1 MRRPAWVVM
10 TYVVLLLLAV
20 VMALPNFLPSTVR
33 NTLPDW
39 ATSQTVTLGLDLQG
53 GAHLLLAVD
62 REDLALS
69 RLKEL
74 RSSLAEEMRAL
85 DLNLAAIRIEE
96 RSLSAPASDALLSAM
111 QGVAGATV
119 HPGSPADFTV
129 DAADG
134 LLRLELTE
142 AGLDRAATAAADSSL
157 EVIRHRV
164 DQVGVSEPV
173 ISRVGEDRIL
183 VQMPGVEN
191 PAQLRELLGST
202 AKMSFQMV
210 APGPG
215 PGVSMLQMRDGSGA
229 IPVEDRVAL
238 SGDRL
243 DRAASAFDP
252 NTGRPMVTFAF
263 DRQGAVVFA
272 KITAASIGQRFAVV
286 LDGAVLTAPVI
297 QSAIPGGQ
305 GQITGDFTV
314 EEAQTLSVLLTSG
327 ALPASLEVIEER
339 SVGAALGA
347 DSIRAGLI
355 TGAMGLAL
363 VVAMMVGL
371 YGGWGLLASAVL
383 GLNVMLTLTLLGLL
397 GATLTL
403 PGIAGIILCLGIAV
417 DSNILIFSRV
427 REETAKGATAIKALT
442 QGYARAWA
450 TILDA
455 NITTLL
461 AMLLL
466 FLFGAGAIRG
476 FAITMSLG
484 ILISMF
490 TAVVLMRMTMEA
502 LVRRRKP
509 ARLAIAPL
517 IGRVPAP
524 GAFSFM
530 RRGRLALA
538 VSAALSLGAVGAL
551 VWPGPNLG
559 IDFTGGVQ
567 MVLRSDAPVP
577 LAELRAVLANGV
589 PGDASLQAF
598 GNPNEALI
606 RVQGETG
613 QATVAAVEAAAAQA
627 VPGAV
632 FDQIDLVGPTIS
644 GELATTGLIALSL
657 AVLAMLA
664 YIWIRF
670 EWHFAAGAIV
680 VLFLDVTKTFG
691 VIAVTGWEVNLT
703 TIVALLTLIGYSVND
718 KVVVYDRIREHL
730 RGGGGAPLSDLI
742 DRSLNQVLARCIFT
756 SGTTLAALLPM
767 ALWGGPSVA
776 GFAWPMIAGVVIAT
790 GSSLFVA
797 GPVVAWLAMRSPA
810 AMNGPAFEQ
819 QGQAN
824 RATGEATLPS
834 RSV

>member
-10 TYVVLLLLAV
+10 TYAVLLLLAV
-20 VMALPNFLPSTVR
+20 ATALPNFLPSSVR
-33 NTLPDW
+33 STLPEW
-39 ATSQTVTLGLDLQG
+39 ATRQTVPLGLDLQG

-62 REDLALS
+62 RDDLGQA
-69 RLKEL
+69 RLREL
-74 RSSLAEEMRAL
+74 HDTLTAEMRARN
-85 DLNLAAIRIEE
+85 LNPGAIQTEGLAI
-96 RSLSAPASDALLSAM
+96 SAPANDALLAAM
-111 QGVAGATV
+111 QGVAAATAQ
-119 HPGSPADFTV
+119 PGSPADFTV
-129 DAADG
+129 AQSDG
-134 LLRLELTE
+134 TLRLAFTG
-142 AGLDRAATAAADSSL
+142 AGLDRAATTAADSSL

-173 ISRVGEDRIL
+173 ISRVGGDRIL

-191 PAQLRELLGST
+191 PGQLRELLGST

-215 PGVSMLQMRDGSGA
+215 PDVSMLEMRDGSGA
-229 IPVEDRVAL
+229 LPVEDRVAL

-243 DRAASAFDP
+243 DRAASSFDP
-252 NTGRPMVTFAF
+252 DTGRPMVTFAF
-263 DRQGAVVFA
+263 DRQGAGTFA
-272 KITAASIGQRFAVV
+272 GITADNIGQRFAVV
-286 LDGAVLTAPVI
+286 LDGTVLTAPVI

-305 GQITGDFTV
+305 GQITGDFTA
-314 EEAQTLSVLLTSG
+314 EEAQTLAVLLTSG
-327 ALPASLEVIEER
+327 ALPASLDVIEER

-355 TGAMGLAL
+355 AGAAGLAL
-363 VVAMMVGL
+363 VVAIMVGL
-371 YGGWGLLASAVL
+371 YGGWGLLASGVL
-383 GLNVMLTLTLLGLL
+383 GLNVMLTLTALGLL

-417 DSNILIFSRV
+417 DSNILIFSRI

-442 QGYARAWA
+442 QGYGRAWS

-461 AMLLL
+461 AMVLL

-484 ILISMF
+484 IVISMF
-490 TAVVLMRMTMEA
+490 TAVVLMRMMMEA

-517 IGRVPAP
+517 IGGVPLP

-538 VSAALSLGAVGAL
+538 VSAALSLGSVVALAV
-551 VWPGPNLG
+551 PGPTLG

-567 MVLRSDAPVP
+567 MVLRADAAIP
-577 LAELRAVLANGV
+577 LAELRAALAGGV
-589 PGDASLQAF
+589 QGDASLQAF
-598 GNPNEALI
+598 GDPTEALI
-606 RVQGETG
+606 RVQGAAG
-613 QATVAAVEAAAAQA
+613 QATVAAVEVAAAQA

-644 GELATTGLIALSL
+644 AELAMTGLFALSL
-657 AVLAMLA
+657 AVLAMLV
-664 YIWIRF
+664 YIWLRF
-670 EWHFAAGAIV
+670 EWHFAAGAII

-730 RGGGGAPLSDLI
+730 RGGGDEPLADVI

-767 ALWGGPSVA
+767 AIWGGSAVA

-790 GSSLFVA
+790 GSSLFVS
-797 GPVVAWLAMRSPA
+797 GPVLAWLAARTPS
-810 AMNGPAFEQ
+810 AF
-819 QGQAN
+819 QGDPVGQPGKA
-824 RATGEATLPS
+824 
-834 RSV
+834 

>member
-20 VMALPNFLPSTVR
+20 ATALPNFLPSTVR
-33 NTLPDW
+33 STLPDW
-39 ATSQTVTLGLDLQG
+39 ATSQTVSLGLDLQG

-62 REDLALS
+62 RDDLAES
-69 RLKEL
+69 RLQEL
-74 RSSLAEEMRAL
+74 REALAAEMRARDL
-85 DLNLAAIRIEE
+85 DPGAIRTEGLT
-96 RSLSAPASDALLSAM
+96 LSAPADDALLATMRSA
-111 QGVAGATV
+111 AAATSE
-119 HPGSPADFTV
+119 PGSPSDFSV
-129 DAADG
+129 DLSDG
-134 LLRLELTE
+134 ILQLALTE
-142 AGLDRAATAAADSSL
+142 AGLARAAATAADSSL

-215 PGVSMLQMRDGSGA
+215 PGVSMLEMRDGSGA

-252 NTGRPMVTFAF
+252 DTGRPMVTFAF
-263 DRQGAVVFA
+263 DRRGGITFA
-272 KITAASIGQRFAVV
+272 EITAASIGQRFAVV

-297 QSAIPGGQ
+297 QTAIPGGQ

-314 EEAQTLSVLLTSG
+314 EEAQTLAVLLTSG

-347 DSIRAGLI
+347 DSIKAGLI
-355 TGAMGLAL
+355 TGAVGLAL

-383 GLNVMLTLTLLGLL
+383 GLNVMLTLTALGLL

-417 DSNILIFSRV
+417 DSNILIFSRI
-427 REETAKGATAIKALT
+427 REETAKGASGIKALT
-442 QGYARAWA
+442 QGYARAWS

-461 AMLLL
+461 AMVLL
-466 FLFGAGAIRG
+466 FMFGAGAIRG

-490 TAVVLMRMTMEA
+490 TAVVLMRMMMEA

-517 IGRVPAP
+517 IGGVPAP

-551 VWPGPNLG
+551 VVPGPNLG

-577 LAELRAVLANGV
+577 LAELRAAIAAGV

-598 GNPNEALI
+598 GDPNEALI
-606 RVQGETG
+606 RVQGEAG

-664 YIWIRF
+664 YIWVRF
-670 EWHFAAGAIV
+670 EWHFAAGAIA

-730 RGGGGAPLSDLI
+730 RGGGAEEPLSDVI

-767 ALWGGPSVA
+767 AIWGGPAVA

-790 GSSLFVA
+790 GSSLFVS
-797 GPVVAWLAMRSPA
+797 GPVLAWLAARSPA
-810 AMNGPAFEQ
+810 AMSGPALQ
-819 QGQAN
+819 
-824 RATGEATLPS
+824 EAG
-834 RSV
+834 

>member
-20 VMALPNFLPSTVR
+20 ATALPNFLPSTLR
-33 NTLPDW
+33 STLPAW
-39 ATSQTVTLGLDLQG
+39 ATSQTVSLGLDLQG
-53 GAHLLLAVD
+53 GAHLLLAID
-62 REDLALS
+62 RDDLAQS
-69 RLKEL
+69 RLQEL
-74 RSSLAEEMRAL
+74 QGTLASEMRAR
-85 DLNLAAIRIEE
+85 NMNPAEIRTEGLA
-96 RSLSAPASDALLSAM
+96 LSAPADEALFLAM
-111 QGVAGATV
+111 KGIANANTL
-119 HPGSPADFTV
+119 PGTPSDFTV
-129 DAADG
+129 DLSGGA
-134 LLRLELTE
+134 LRLELTK
-142 AGLDRAATAAADSSL
+142 AGLDRAASTAADSSL

-173 ISRVGEDRIL
+173 ISRVGDDRIL

-191 PAQLRELLGST
+191 PGQLRDLLGST

-210 APGPG
+210 AQGPG
-215 PGVSMLQMRDGSGA
+215 PNTSSLEMRDGSG
-229 IPVEDRVAL
+229 PVLVEDHVTL

-252 NTGRPMVTFAF
+252 DTGSPMVTFSL
-263 DRQGAVVFA
+263 DRPGAITFA
-272 KITAASIGQRFAVV
+272 EVTAANIGKRFAVV
-286 LDGAVLTAPVI
+286 LDGEVLTAPMI

-305 GQITGDFTV
+305 GQITGDFTP
-314 EEAQTLSVLLTSG
+314 EEAQTLAVLLTSG

-347 DSIRAGLI
+347 DSIKAGLI
-355 TGAMGLAL
+355 TGAVGLAL
-363 VVAMMVGL
+363 VVAIMVGL

-383 GLNVMLTLTLLGLL
+383 GLNVMLTLTALGVL

-417 DSNILIFSRV
+417 DSNILIFSRI

-461 AMLLL
+461 AMVLL
-466 FLFGAGAIRG
+466 FMFGAGAIRG

-490 TAVVLMRMTMEA
+490 TAVVLMRMMMEA

-517 IGRVPAP
+517 IGGVRAP

-538 VSAALSLGAVGAL
+538 VSAVLSLGSVTAL
-551 VWPGPNLG
+551 VLPGPNLG

-577 LAELRAVLANGV
+577 LAELRATIAAEV

-598 GNPNEALI
+598 GDPNEALI
-606 RVQGETG
+606 RVQGEAG
-613 QATVAAVEAAAAQA
+613 QATVAAVETAAAQA

-657 AVLAMLA
+657 AVLAMLV

-670 EWHFAAGAIV
+670 EWHFAAGAIA
-680 VLFLDVTKTFG
+680 VLFLDITKTFG
-691 VIAVTGWEVNLT
+691 VIALTGWEVNLT

-730 RGGGGAPLSDLI
+730 RGGADEPLADVI

-767 ALWGGPSVA
+767 AIWGGPAVA
-776 GFAWPMIAGVVIAT
+776 GFAWPMIAGVIIAT

-797 GPVVAWLAMRSPA
+797 GPVLVWLAGRTPA
-810 AMNGPAFEQ
+810 IAPVVTMQHA
-819 QGQAN
+819 
-824 RATGEATLPS
+824 R
-834 RSV
+834 

>member
-1 MRRPAWVVM
+1 MRRPKWVVM

-20 VMALPNFLPSTVR
+20 ATALPNFLPQTVR
-33 NTLPDW
+33 STLPDW
-39 ATSQTVTLGLDLQG
+39 VTSQTVSLGLDLQG
-53 GAHLLLAVD
+53 GAHLLLVVD
-62 REDLALS
+62 RDDLAQS
-69 RLKEL
+69 RLQDL
-74 RSSLAEEMRAL
+74 RETLAAEMRARSL
-85 DLNLAAIRIEE
+85 SPDAIRTEGLA
-96 RSLSAPASDALLSAM
+96 LSAPADDALF
-111 QGVAGATV
+111 ATMRDAAAETAE
-119 HPGSPADFTV
+119 PGSPSDFSV
-129 DAADG
+129 DMSG
-134 LLRLELTE
+134 GTLRLALTE
-142 AGLDRAATAAADSSL
+142 AGLDRAATSAADSSL

-173 ISRVGEDRIL
+173 ISRVGSDRIL

-215 PGVSMLQMRDGSGA
+215 LGVSILEMRDGSGTL
-229 IPVEDRVAL
+229 PVEDRVAL

-243 DRAASAFDP
+243 DRAAWVLNPD
-252 NTGRPMVTFAF
+252 TGRPMVTFAF
-263 DRQGAVVFA
+263 DRQGAIAFA
-272 KITAASIGQRFAVV
+272 EITAANIGQRFAVV
-286 LDGAVLTAPVI
+286 LDGDVLTAPVI
-297 QSAIPGGQ
+297 QTAIPGGQ
-305 GQITGDFTV
+305 GQITGDFTL
-314 EEAQTLSVLLTSG
+314 EEAQTLAVLLTSG
-327 ALPASLEVIEER
+327 ALPASLEIIEER

-355 TGAMGLAL
+355 TGAVGLAL

-383 GLNVMLTLTLLGLL
+383 GLNVMLTLTALGLL

-417 DSNILIFSRV
+417 DSNILIFSRI
-427 REETAKGATAIKALT
+427 REETAKGANAIKALT

-461 AMLLL
+461 AMVLL
-466 FLFGAGAIRG
+466 FMFGAGAIRG

-490 TAVVLMRMTMEA
+490 TAVVLMRMMMEG

-509 ARLAIAPL
+509 ARLTIAPL
-517 IGRVPAP
+517 VGGVPAP

-538 VSAALSLGAVGAL
+538 VSAALSAGAVGAL
-551 VWPGPNLG
+551 IVPGPNLG

-577 LAELRAVLANGV
+577 LAELRAAIAAGV

-598 GNPNEALI
+598 GDPNEALI
-606 RVQGETG
+606 RVQGEAG

-627 VPGAV
+627 VPGAS

-657 AVLAMLA
+657 AVVAMLV

-691 VIAVTGWEVNLT
+691 VIAVTGWEVNLP

-730 RGGGGAPLSDLI
+730 RSGGDAPLAEVI
-742 DRSLNQVLARCIFT
+742 DHSLNQVLARCIFT
-756 SGTTLAALLPM
+756 SGTTLAALVPM
-767 ALWGGPSVA
+767 AIWGGPAFA

-790 GSSLFVA
+790 GSSLFVS
-797 GPVVAWLAMRSPA
+797 GPVLAWLAARTPA
-810 AMNGPAFEQ
+810 ASRGHALQ
-819 QGQAN
+819 QAG
-824 RATGEATLPS
+824 
-834 RSV
+834 

>member
-20 VMALPNFLPSTVR
+20 ATALPNFLPSTVR
-33 NTLPDW
+33 STLPDW
-39 ATSQTVTLGLDLQG
+39 TTSQTVSLGLDLQG

-62 REDLALS
+62 REGLAAS
-69 RLKEL
+69 RLEEL
-74 RSSLAEEMRAL
+74 RATLVNEMRAL
-85 DLNLAAIRIEE
+85 DLNPAAIRVEE
-96 RSLSAPASDALLSAM
+96 RSLSAPADDALLVAM
-111 QGVAGATV
+111 EGIADATM

-129 DAADG
+129 DMSDG
-134 LLRLELTE
+134 ALRLELTK
-142 AGLDRAATAAADSSL
+142 AGLDRAATTAADSSL

-215 PGVSMLQMRDGSGA
+215 PGASMLEMRDGSGA

-238 SGDRL
+238 SGERL

-252 NTGRPMVTFAF
+252 DTGRPMVTFAF
-263 DRQGAVVFA
+263 DRQGAVVFGD
-272 KITAASIGQRFAVV
+272 ITGANIGQRFAVV

-297 QSAIPGGQ
+297 QTAIPGGQ

-314 EEAQTLSVLLTSG
+314 EEAQTLAVLLTSG

-347 DSIRAGLI
+347 DSIHAGLV
-355 TGAMGLAL
+355 TGAAGLAL

-383 GLNVMLTLTLLGLL
+383 GLNVMLTLTALGLL

-417 DSNILIFSRV
+417 DSNILIFSRI
-427 REETAKGATAIKALT
+427 REETAKGASAIKALT
-442 QGYARAWA
+442 QGYAQAWA

-461 AMLLL
+461 AMVLL
-466 FLFGAGAIRG
+466 FLFGAGAVRG

-490 TAVVLMRMTMEA
+490 TAVVLMRMMMEA

-509 ARLAIAPL
+509 ARLEIAPL
-517 IGRVPAP
+517 IGRVRAP
-524 GAFSFM
+524 GGLSFM

-538 VSAALSLGAVGAL
+538 VSVALSLGSVAVL
-551 VWPGPNLG
+551 VVPGPNLG

-577 LAELRAVLANGV
+577 LAELRAAIAAGV

-598 GNPNEALI
+598 GDPNEALI
-606 RVQGETG
+606 RVQGEAG
-613 QATVAAVEAAAAQA
+613 QTTVAAVEAAAAQA
-627 VPGAV
+627 VPGAI
-632 FDQIDLVGPTIS
+632 FNQIDLVGPTIS

-664 YIWIRF
+664 YIWVRF
-670 EWHFAAGAIV
+670 EWHFAAGAIA
-680 VLFLDVTKTFG
+680 VLFLDITKTLG

-730 RGGGGAPLSDLI
+730 RGSGTDEPLSDVI

-767 ALWGGPSVA
+767 AIWGGPAVA

-790 GSSLFVA
+790 GSSLFVS
-797 GPVVAWLAMRSPA
+797 GPVLAWLAARSPA
-810 AMNGPAFEQ
+810 AMSNIALQ
-819 QGQAN
+819 QAG
-824 RATGEATLPS
+824 
-834 RSV
+834 

>member
-1 MRRPAWVVM
+1 MDFEMRRPKWVIM

-20 VMALPNFLPSTVR
+20 ATALPNFLPSTIR
-33 NTLPDW
+33 SSLPDW
-39 ATSQTVTLGLDLQG
+39 ATRQTVSLGLDLQG
-53 GAHLLLAVD
+53 GAHLLLAVERD
-62 REDLALS
+62 AYAHA
-69 RLKEL
+69 RLQEL
-74 RSSLAEEMRAL
+74 RETLASEMSAQKL
-85 DLNLAAIRIEE
+85 EPAAIRTEGLTVSVPANEALVTKMRDVAAENIE
-96 RSLSAPASDALLSAM
+96 
-111 QGVAGATV
+111 
-119 HPGSPADFTV
+119 PGQPGDFTV
-129 DAADG
+129 VMSDG
-134 LLRLELTE
+134 TLRLALTE
-142 AGLDRAATAAADSSL
+142 AGLDRGATDAADRSL

-164 DQVGVSEPV
+164 DQVGISEPV
-173 ISRVGEDRIL
+173 ISRVGQDRIL

-202 AKMSFQMV
+202 AKMSFHMV
-210 APGPG
+210 ASGPG
-215 PGVSMLQMRDGSGA
+215 PDVSMLDMRDGSGT

-252 NTGRPMVTFAF
+252 ETGQPMVTFAF
-263 DRQGAVVFA
+263 DRQGGTAFGQ
-272 KITAASIGQRFAVV
+272 ITATNIGQRFAIV
-286 LDGAVLTAPVI
+286 LDGKVLTAPVI
-297 QSAIPGGQ
+297 QTAIPGGQ
-305 GQITGDFTV
+305 GRITGDFTAA
-314 EEAQTLSVLLTSG
+314 EAQTLAVLLTSG

-347 DSIRAGLI
+347 DSIKAGLI
-355 TGAMGLAL
+355 AGAVGLAL
-363 VVAMMVGL
+363 VVAIMVGL

-383 GLNVMLTLTLLGLL
+383 GVNVMLTLTALGLL

-417 DSNILIFSRV
+417 DSNILIFSRI

-442 QGYARAWA
+442 QGYARAWS

-461 AMLLL
+461 AMVLL

-476 FAITMSLG
+476 FAVTMSLG
-484 ILISMF
+484 IVISMF
-490 TAVVLMRMTMEA
+490 TAVVLMRMMMEA

-517 IGRVPAP
+517 IGGVPAP

-530 RRGRLALA
+530 RRGRLALV

-551 VWPGPNLG
+551 LVPGPNFG

-567 MVLRSDAPVP
+567 MVLRSDTSVP
-577 LAELRAVLANGV
+577 LSELRAAIAAGV

-598 GNPNEALI
+598 SDPKEALI
-606 RVQGETG
+606 RVQGEAG
-613 QATVAAVEAAAAQA
+613 QATVTAVEAAAAQA

-657 AVLAMLA
+657 AVLAMLV
-664 YIWIRF
+664 YIWVRF
-670 EWHFAAGAIV
+670 EWHFAAGAIA

-730 RGGGGAPLSDLI
+730 RNDGDAPLADVI

-767 ALWGGPSVA
+767 AIWGGPAVA

-790 GSSLFVA
+790 ASSLFVA
-797 GPVVAWLAMRSPA
+797 GPILAWLAGRTPPHEA
-810 AMNGPAFEQ
+810 
-819 QGQAN
+819 GQAPGAK
-824 RATGEATLPS
+824 RSAATSDVPGLHT
-834 RSV
+834 

>member
-20 VMALPNFLPSTVR
+20 ATALPNFLPMSVR
-33 NTLPDW
+33 STLPDW
-39 ATSQTVTLGLDLQG
+39 ATSQTVSLGLDLQG

-62 REDLALS
+62 RNDLAAS
-69 RLKEL
+69 RLQEL
-74 RSSLAEEMRAL
+74 RETLAAEMRARNL
-85 DLNLAAIRIEE
+85 DPGGIRTEGLT
-96 RSLSAPASDALLSAM
+96 LSAPSDDAL
-111 QGVAGATV
+111 VATMRDAAAATAE
-119 HPGSPADFTV
+119 PGSPSDFSV
-129 DAADG
+129 NLSDG
-134 LLRLELTE
+134 ILHLALTE
-142 AGLDRAATAAADSSL
+142 AGLARAAATAADSSL

-215 PGVSMLQMRDGSGA
+215 PGVSMLEMRDGSGA

-252 NTGRPMVTFAF
+252 DTGRPMVTFAF
-263 DRQGAVVFA
+263 DRHGGITFA
-272 KITAASIGQRFAVV
+272 EITAANIGQRFAVV

-297 QSAIPGGQ
+297 QTAIPGGQ

-314 EEAQTLSVLLTSG
+314 EEAQTLAVLLTSG

-347 DSIRAGLI
+347 DSIKAGLI
-355 TGAMGLAL
+355 TGAVGLAL

-383 GLNVMLTLTLLGLL
+383 GLNVMLTLTALGLL

-417 DSNILIFSRV
+417 DSNILIFSRI
-427 REETAKGATAIKALT
+427 REETAKGASAIKALT
-442 QGYARAWA
+442 QGYARAWS

-461 AMLLL
+461 AMVLL
-466 FLFGAGAIRG
+466 FMFGAGAVRG

-490 TAVVLMRMTMEA
+490 TAVVLMRMMMEA

-517 IGRVPAP
+517 IGGVSAP
-524 GAFSFM
+524 GTFSFM

-538 VSAALSLGAVGAL
+538 VSAMLSLGAVGAL
-551 VWPGPNLG
+551 VVPGPNLG

-567 MVLRSDAPVP
+567 MVLRSDSPIP
-577 LAELRAVLANGV
+577 LAELRAAIAAGV

-598 GNPNEALI
+598 GDPNEALI
-606 RVQGETG
+606 RVQGEAG

-644 GELATTGLIALSL
+644 GELATTGLVALSL

-664 YIWIRF
+664 YIWVRF
-670 EWHFAAGAIV
+670 EWHFAAGAIA
-680 VLFLDVTKTFG
+680 VLFLDITKTFG

-718 KVVVYDRIREHL
+718 KVVVYGRIREHL
-730 RGGGGAPLSDLI
+730 RGVGGDEPLSDVI

-767 ALWGGPSVA
+767 AIWGGPAVA

-790 GSSLFVA
+790 GSSLFVS
-797 GPVVAWLAMRSPA
+797 GPVLAWLAARTPA
-810 AMNGPAFEQ
+810 AMSGPALQ
-819 QGQAN
+819 QAG
-824 RATGEATLPS
+824 
-834 RSV
+834 

>member
-1 MRRPAWVVM
+1 MRRPLWVVM
-10 TYVVLLLLAV
+10 TYAVLLLLAV
-20 VMALPNFLPSTVR
+20 ATALPNFLPATTR
-33 NTLPDW
+33 NSLPDW
-39 ATSQTVTLGLDLQG
+39 MTSQTVSLGLDLQG

-62 REDLALS
+62 RDDLALS
-69 RLKEL
+69 RLQDL
-74 RSSLAEEMRAL
+74 RDSLAAEMGARNLDPRAIRTEGLALVVPAESAVTASMRSAANATAMPGGPPDFTL
-85 DLNLAAIRIEE
+85 DL
-96 RSLSAPASDALLSAM
+96 SD
-111 QGVAGATV
+111 GI
-119 HPGSPADFTV
+119 
-129 DAADG
+129 
-134 LLRLELTE
+134 LRLALTE
-142 AGLDRAATAAADSSL
+142 AGLDRAAAKAADTSL
-157 EVIRHRV
+157 EVIRHRI

-173 ISRVGEDRIL
+173 ISRVGGDRIL

-191 PAQLRELLGST
+191 PGQLRALLGST

-210 APGPG
+210 AAGPG
-215 PGVSMLQMRDGSGA
+215 DGISMLPMRDGSGHL
-229 IPVEDRVAL
+229 PVEDKIAL

-243 DRAASAFDP
+243 DRAASAFDQD
-252 NTGRPMVTFAF
+252 TGQPMVTFAF
-263 DRQGAVVFA
+263 DGQGAIAFA
-272 KITAASIGQRFAVV
+272 EITATNIGQQFAVV
-286 LDGAVLTAPVI
+286 LDGEVLTAPVI
-297 QSAIPGGQ
+297 QTAIPGGQ
-305 GQITGDFTV
+305 GQITGDFTL
-314 EEAQTLSVLLTSG
+314 EEAQTLAVLLSSG

-347 DSIRAGLI
+347 DSITSGLV
-355 TGAMGLAL
+355 TGAVGLAL
-363 VVAMMVGL
+363 VVAIMVGL
-371 YGGWGLLASAVL
+371 YGAWGLLASAIL
-383 GLNVMLTLTLLGLL
+383 GVNVMLTLTVLGLI

-417 DSNILIFSRV
+417 DSNILIFSRI
-427 REETAKGATAIKALT
+427 REETAKGASAIKALT

-455 NITTLL
+455 NITTLI
-461 AMLLL
+461 AMVLL
-466 FLFGAGAIRG
+466 FMFGAGAIRG

-490 TAVVLMRMTMEA
+490 TAVVLMRMVMEA

-517 IGRVPAP
+517 FGVVPAP
-524 GAFSFM
+524 GAVSFM

-551 VWPGPNLG
+551 VVPGTNLG

-577 LAELRAVLANGV
+577 LAELRAAIAAGV

-598 GNPNEALI
+598 GDPNEALI
-606 RVQGETG
+606 RVQGEAG
-613 QATVAAVEAAAAQA
+613 QATVAAVEAAATQA

-664 YIWIRF
+664 YIWVRF
-670 EWHFAAGAIV
+670 EWHFAAGAIA
-680 VLFLDVTKTFG
+680 VLFLDITKTLG

-718 KVVVYDRIREHL
+718 KVVVYDRIRENL
-730 RGGGGAPLSDLI
+730 GGDEPLSDVI

-767 ALWGGPSVA
+767 AIWGGPAVS

-790 GSSLFVA
+790 GSSLFLS
-797 GPVVAWLAMRSPA
+797 GPVLAWLAARNA
-810 AMNGPAFEQ
+810 AAIQ
-819 QGQAN
+819 QAG
-824 RATGEATLPS
+824 
-834 RSV
+834 

>member
-20 VMALPNFLPSTVR
+20 ATALPNFLPSTVR
-33 NTLPDW
+33 STLPDW
-39 ATSQTVTLGLDLQG
+39 ANSQTVSLGLDLQG

-62 REDLALS
+62 RDDLAQSRLQGLRETLTAEMRARNMNPRTISTEGLALS
-69 RLKEL
+69 TP
-74 RSSLAEEMRAL
+74 ADDAF
-85 DLNLAAIRIEE
+85 LAAMQHA
-96 RSLSAPASDALLSAM
+96 SA
-111 QGVAGATV
+111 ATAQ
-119 HPGSPADFTV
+119 PGSPADFSVKLSNGT
-129 DAADG
+129 
-134 LLRLELTE
+134 LQLELTE
-142 AGLDRAATAAADSSL
+142 AGLDRAATSAADASL

-210 APGPG
+210 ATGPG
-215 PGVSMLQMRDGSGA
+215 PGVSMLEMREGSGA

-243 DRAASAFDP
+243 DRAASGFDP
-252 NTGRPMVTFAF
+252 ETGRPMVTFAF
-263 DRQGAVVFA
+263 DRQGGIAFA
-272 KITAASIGQRFAVV
+272 EITAANIGQRFAVV
-286 LDGAVLTAPVI
+286 LDGTVLTAPVI
-297 QSAIPGGQ
+297 QTSIPGGQ

-314 EEAQTLSVLLTSG
+314 EEAQTLAVLLTSG

-347 DSIRAGLI
+347 DSIKAGLI
-355 TGAMGLAL
+355 TGVVGLSL

-383 GLNVMLTLTLLGLL
+383 GLNVMLTLTALGLL

-417 DSNILIFSRV
+417 DSNILIFSRI
-427 REETAKGATAIKALT
+427 REETAKGASGIKALT

-461 AMLLL
+461 AMVLL
-466 FLFGAGAIRG
+466 FMFGAGAIRG

-484 ILISMF
+484 IVISMF
-490 TAVVLMRMTMEA
+490 TAVVLMRMMMEA
-502 LVRRRKP
+502 LVRRSKL

-517 IGRVPAP
+517 VGGVPAP
-524 GAFSFM
+524 GAFRFM

-551 VWPGPNLG
+551 MVPGPNLG

-577 LAELRAVLANGV
+577 LSELRAAIAAGV

-598 GNPNEALI
+598 GDPNEALI
-606 RVQGETG
+606 RVQGEAD
-613 QATVAAVEAAAAQA
+613 QATVSAVEAAAAQA
-627 VPGAV
+627 VPGAG

-664 YIWIRF
+664 YIWVRF

-730 RGGGGAPLSDLI
+730 RTSGDEPLANVI

-767 ALWGGPSVA
+767 AIWGGPAVA

-790 GSSLFVA
+790 GSSLFVS
-797 GPVVAWLAMRSPA
+797 GPVLAWLAARNSA
-810 AMNGPAFEQ
+810 ATS
-819 QGQAN
+819 GQALKQ
-824 RATGEATLPS
+824 AG
-834 RSV
+834 